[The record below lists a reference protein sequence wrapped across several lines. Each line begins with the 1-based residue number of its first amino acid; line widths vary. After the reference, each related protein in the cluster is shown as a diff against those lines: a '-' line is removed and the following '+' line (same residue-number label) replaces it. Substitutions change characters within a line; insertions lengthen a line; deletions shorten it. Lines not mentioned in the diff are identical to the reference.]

1 MIEGKSYFVCAL
13 PYQLSVEH
21 KLLSEQRVNQLM
33 SEDSFNEIG
42 WYMEYE
48 AMFFGESENAF
59 YKLSDIQ
66 ACRSLVKPV
75 YPLSDVD
82 YLEQKGRRKKSDLQ
96 KGEIRIIACDVAMMG
111 GSDNDLTVFTYMRL
125 IPDGSGYIR
134 YVPYIETMSGQH
146 SQTQAIR
153 LKQLFYELE
162 CSAVVLDTQ
171 GKYHCPLYEKS

>member
-66 ACRSLVKPV
+66 ACRSLVKPI
-75 YPLSDVD
+75 YPMSDID
-82 YLEQKGRRKKSDLQ
+82 YLESKGKRKKSDLQ

-111 GSDNDLTVFTYMRL
+111 NRL
-125 IPDGSGYIR
+125 AHLIGNY
-134 YVPYIETMSGQH
+134 
-146 SQTQAIR
+146 
-153 LKQLFYELE
+153 
-162 CSAVVLDTQ
+162 
-171 GKYHCPLYEKS
+171 